1 MRSVAPREKGPGR
14 EDDAGRFLDLLD
26 HGTVLVDEAGKIV
39 LFNSW
44 MEQISGMARGEVL
57 GMPIRDFIA
66 GCIAP
71 RLAGDTKGE
80 KVSGILSN
88 GANGQEIEFSLS
100 MPDRER
106 WFSFSSRA
114 LEDPPYRG
122 GRIDF
127 YRDITERRRSDQV
140 NREREGRLLA
150 IFLRAMKMSL
160 SRDREFTERERRFS
174 AIFEAAHNVAFVTT
188 EPRGM
193 ESRILD
199 FSPGAEMIFGY
210 WKGDVVGEKLALL
223 HLPEDREKL
232 TEIHRKMKKREVEF
246 SGEITLVRKSGE
258 EFPALLTIYPLR
270 DESGVVGAAL
280 AVCIDITIMKRAEA
294 PIRASLLE
302 KENLLREIH
311 HRVKNNMQVVS
322 ALLVLQSKKTKDRK
336 ILEMFRDSEHRIKTM
351 ALIHEKLYQSRSFG
365 TIDLAEY
372 LTRLIQYL
380 FRSYEE
386 RSAGVTLEMDVRDI
400 SLDIDTA
407 LPCSL
412 IINELVTNSLKYA
425 FPGGKGGKIFIRA
438 TKDEESVF
446 SMEIGDNGVGLP
458 ADLDL
463 EKTETL
469 GLRLVHGLA
478 VNQLGGS
485 IETGAGRGTSF
496 IIRFPEMKKYRGL

>member
-1 MRSVAPREKGPGR
+1 MTKGAPREKGPVPGA
-14 EDDAGRFLDLLD
+14 DSGKILDLLD
-26 HGTVLVDEAGKIV
+26 DGMVLVDEAGKVI
-39 LFNSW
+39 LLNTM
-44 MEQISGMARGEVL
+44 MEQLSGMKRAEARGME
-57 GMPIRDFIA
+57 IRDFIA
-66 GCIAP
+66 NCIAP
-71 RLAGDTKGE
+71 RLAGGDATGKDLTEMLSSTGE
-80 KVSGILSN
+80 VRDL
-88 GANGQEIEFSLS
+88 EFSLTG
-100 MPDRER
+100 PGGER
-106 WFSFSSRA
+106 WFAYSSRV
-114 LEDPPYRG
+114 LRDPPFQG

-127 YRDITERRRSDQV
+127 YHDITKRMRSDQEL
-140 NREREGRLLA
+140 RDREGRLLA
-150 IFLRAMKMSL
+150 IFLRSMKMSL
-160 SRDREFTERERRFS
+160 SRDRELTERERRLS

-210 WKGDVVGEKLALL
+210 WKGDVVGERLAML

-232 TEIHRKMKKREVEF
+232 TDIHRKMKRREVEF
-246 SGEITLVRKSGE
+246 SGEITLVRKNGE

-270 DESGVVGAAL
+270 DESGAVKAAL

-294 PIRASLLE
+294 QIRASLLE

-386 RSAGVTLEMDVRDI
+386 RSAGVTLDMDVRDI

-412 IINELVTNSLKYA
+412 IINELVSNSLKYA

-485 IETGAGRGTSF
+485 IETGTGRGTSF
-496 IIRFPEMKKYRGL
+496 IIRFPEMKM

>member
-1 MRSVAPREKGPGR
+1 M
-14 EDDAGRFLDLLD
+14 
-26 HGTVLVDEAGKIV
+26 VLVDEAGEIV
-39 LFNSW
+39 LFNTW
-44 MEQISGMARGEVL
+44 MEELSGMARNEAR
-57 GMPIRDFIA
+57 GMAIGDFIA
-66 GCIAP
+66 GSIAP
-71 RLAGDTKGE
+71 RLAGETKG
-80 KVSGILSN
+80 KDVPAILSS
-88 GANGQEIEFSLS
+88 GGDGGEIEFALLE
-100 MPDRER
+100 PDGER
-106 WFSFSSRA
+106 WLAYSSRA
-114 LEDPPYRG
+114 LHDPPYSG
-122 GRIDF
+122 GRIDS
-127 YRDITERRRSDQV
+127 YRDITKLRRSDQAL
-140 NREREGRLLA
+140 REREGRLLA

-160 SRDREFTERERRFS
+160 SRDRELTERERRLS

-210 WKGDVVGEKLALL
+210 WKGDVVGEKLAIL
-223 HLPEDREKL
+223 HLPEDRERL
-232 TEIHRKMKKREVEF
+232 TEIHRKMKRREVEF
-246 SGEITLVRKSGE
+246 SGEITLVRKNGE

-270 DESGVVGAAL
+270 DESGAVSAAL

-294 PIRASLLE
+294 QIRASLLE

-365 TIDLAEY
+365 TIDLTEY

-386 RSAGVTLEMDVRDI
+386 RSAGVTLDMDVRDI

-412 IINELVTNSLKYA
+412 IINELVSNSLKYA
-425 FPGGKGGKIFIRA
+425 FPGGKGGKIGIRV
-438 TKDEESVF
+438 TRDEDSGYT
-446 SMEIGDNGVGLP
+446 MEIRDNGVGLP
-458 ADLDL
+458 PDLDL
-463 EKTETL
+463 ERTETL
-469 GLRLVHGLA
+469 GLRLVHGIALS
-478 VNQLGGS
+478 QLGGS
-485 IETGAGRGTSF
+485 IETGKGIGTSF
-496 IIRFPEMKKYRGL
+496 IIRFPEMKK